1 MLPDRNLLQLYERH
15 QPMNL
20 KNALRC
26 GPAFALALAF
36 PGFAHGDDATASDVP
51 QKVAATRP
59 EMKQILE
66 GSKQSKPRLP
76 LPPLTPEDQAKAKA
90 RAAERAKTQ
99 PTDSAKTKGRSGGL
113 GGIVNNGRMRSY
125 YLSPDLSGGFNR
137 AAATQRAATA
147 TNADAAGNAGPG
159 READPAMSLSGTF
172 KTEFFWIVSRANNCY
187 YCQGHQES
195 KLAADGLSE
204 NTIAAL
210 DGNWSEFT
218 PAERAAFA
226 FTLKLTKTPQ
236 AIADADIAAL
246 RAFYKDTKILEIIQ
260 TVAGNNAMN
269 RWTGSLAI
277 PQESHRVY
285 LTPTSPKYQSVRSFV
300 APLDP
305 VAKDGTICAPPTDRG
320 PIPTR
325 SEIEAALEACRNR
338 SPRLPL
344 IDDSAARALLP
355 DVPADKPV
363 PQWVRLVLTFPKAG
377 PGRVTSHKNA
387 ISKGRLTV
395 KLKAEIDYVA
405 ALHDR
410 AWYALGHAQNRLRE
424 LGMTDDMIAAV
435 ATPSETMPA
444 SERAALAL
452 AKKLTIDPARI
463 TDADIAAL
471 RGSFND
477 FETAEV
483 VFQITEAASFDRLTE
498 AAGLQLE
505 R

>member
-1 MLPDRNLLQLYERH
+1 
-15 QPMNL
+15 MNL
-20 KNALRC
+20 IHAFRTAPALV
-26 GPAFALALAF
+26 LALTV
-36 PGFAHGDDATASDVP
+36 PGLARGDDAKASDVP

-76 LPPLTPEDQAKAKA
+76 LPPPPTPEEQAKAQA
-90 RAAERAKTQ
+90 RAAERAKTR
-99 PTDSAKTKGRSGGL
+99 PADNEKAKTKGRNGGL

-125 YLSPDLSGGFNR
+125 YLAPELSGGFNR
-137 AAATQRAATA
+137 GAAATAGATGTGAAA
-147 TNADAAGNAGPG
+147 PGGAAFA

-204 NTIAAL
+204 DTIAAL
-210 DGNWSEFT
+210 DGDWSEFT

-236 AIADADIAAL
+236 AITDADITAL
-246 RAFYKDTKILEIIQ
+246 RAHYKDAQILEIIQ

-277 PQESHRVY
+277 PQEAHRVY
-285 LTPTSPKYQSVRSFV
+285 LTPTAPKYQSTRSLV

-305 VAKDGTICAPPTDRG
+305 AAKDGMTCAPPTDRG
-320 PIPTR
+320 PLPSR
-325 SEIEAALEACRNR
+325 SEIETALEACRQR
-338 SPRLPL
+338 SPRLTL
-344 IDDSAARALLP
+344 VDESAARGLLP
-355 DVPADKPV
+355 DAPADKPV

-377 PGRVTSHKNA
+377 PGRVASHTNA
-387 ISKGRLTV
+387 ITKGRLSV

-410 AWYALGHAQNRLRE
+410 AWYALGHARNRLRE
-424 LGMTDDMIAAV
+424 LGMTDDAIAAL
-435 ATPSETMPA
+435 ATPGESLPA
-444 SERAALAL
+444 GERAALAL
-452 AKKLTIDPARI
+452 AKKLTVDPARI

-471 RGSFND
+471 RANFND